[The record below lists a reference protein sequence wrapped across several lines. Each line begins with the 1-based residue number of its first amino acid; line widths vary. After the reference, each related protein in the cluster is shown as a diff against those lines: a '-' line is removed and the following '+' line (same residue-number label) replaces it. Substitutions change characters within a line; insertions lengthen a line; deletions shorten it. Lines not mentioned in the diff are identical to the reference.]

1 MAYEMWRMTV
11 ARSTMER
18 YAGALAIY
26 SKTQRASL
34 AEETDSAAKLDIALD
49 AQFAAGASA
58 ALRTMLSMDGE
69 VDPDTFAQMVM
80 SAWGGGAE

>member
-1 MAYEMWRMTV
+1 MAYEMWRMTI

-34 AEETDSAAKLDIALD
+34 SEERDSAAKIDIALD

-80 SAWGGGAE
+80 AMAGGGE

>member
-1 MAYEMWRMTV
+1 MAYEMWRMTIS
-11 ARSTMER
+11 RSTMER

-34 AEETDSAAKLDIALD
+34 KEMGDSAVKLDTALD

-69 VDPDTFAQMVM
+69 VDADTFAQMVM
-80 SAWGGGAE
+80 AMTGGGE

>member
-1 MAYEMWRMTV
+1 MAYEMWRMTI

-34 AEETDSAAKLDIALD
+34 SEETDSAVKLDIALD

-80 SAWGGGAE
+80 AMAGGGE

>member
-34 AEETDSAAKLDIALD
+34 AEEADSATKLDIALD

-58 ALRTMLSMDGE
+58 VLRTMLGMDGE
-69 VDPDTFAQMVM
+69 VDPDTFTQMVM
-80 SAWGGGAE
+80 SAWGGGR

>member
-1 MAYEMWRMTV
+1 MAYEMWRMTIS
-11 ARSTMER
+11 RSTMER

-26 SKTQRASL
+26 SKTQRATL
-34 AEETDSAAKLDIALD
+34 DEIADSAEKLDIALD

-69 VDPDTFAQMVM
+69 VDADTFAQMVM
-80 SAWGGGAE
+80 SMCGGGE